1 MPEPYKRRKAR
12 HADLQ
17 RNIIDFCRVLREREM
32 LVTPSEVIDAIRT
45 ANAVDISDRQ
55 EFKTALRSVLTGKP
69 EDIPIHDA
77 TFDEFWRTRLP
88 ERMEERGEEGVA
100 SQDPDAQGEELPQP
114 QIAEGDESDADEDEE
129 GLDMPL
135 YSPVEVLAARD
146 FSTFTPDEMQD
157 IARAI
162 LVVARRLATRESRRY
177 RSTQRGHAID
187 LRRTMRR
194 NIKFGGTVVE
204 LARKKRKIR
213 KPRIVLI
220 CDVSRSMDTYS
231 KFLLQFIYA
240 LQNTLGKV
248 ESFVFSTRLTRVTDY
263 FKTSDIF
270 TALDRIAREVPD
282 WSGGTRI
289 GESLHTFN
297 QEWALRTLNKHT
309 IVLIMSDGLDTGDA
323 SVLEHE
329 MEQIERRAARVIWLN
344 PLLGNEDYRPLAR
357 GMSAALP
364 HVALFASA
372 HNLAS
377 LQALGR
383 ALAL

>member
-1 MPEPYKRRKAR
+1 
-12 HADLQ
+12 
-17 RNIIDFCRVLREREM
+17 M

-45 ANAVDISDRQ
+45 ADAVDLTDRQ
-55 EFKTALRSVLTGKP
+55 EFKTALRSVLTARP
-69 EDIPIHDA
+69 EDIPLHDA
-77 TFDEFWRTRLP
+77 TFDEFWRSRLP
-88 ERMEERGEEGVA
+88 ERMEERSEDGVV
-100 SQDPDAQGEELPQP
+100 SQDPEAEGEELPQP
-114 QIAEGDESDADEDEE
+114 QVAEGDEAEADEDEE

-135 YSPVEVLAARD
+135 YSPVEVLASRD
-146 FSTFTPDEMQD
+146 FSTFVPDEMQD

-162 LVVARRLATRESRRY
+162 MIGARRLATRESRRY

-187 LRRTMRR
+187 LRRTMRK
-194 NIKFGGTVVE
+194 NIKYGGTVVE
-204 LARKKRKIR
+204 LAKKKRKIR
-213 KPRIVLI
+213 KPKIVLI

-240 LQNTLGKV
+240 LQNTLGRV

-263 FKTSDIF
+263 FKSSDIY

-289 GESLHTFN
+289 GESLKSFN
-297 QEWALRTLNKHT
+297 ADWSLRTVNKHT

-329 MEQIERRAARVIWLN
+329 MEQIQKRAARVIWLN

-364 HVALFASA
+364 HVNLFASA

-377 LQALGR
+377 LQALGKY
-383 ALAL
+383 LAL

>member
-1 MPEPYKRRKAR
+1 MPRKAR

-17 RNIIDFCRVLREREM
+17 RNIIDFCRLLRDREM
-32 LVTPSEVIDAIRT
+32 LVTPSEVIEAIRT
-45 ANAVDISDRQ
+45 ADAVDISDRQ
-55 EFKTALRSVLTGKP
+55 EFKTALRSVLTARP

-77 TFDEFWRTRLP
+77 SFDEFWRNRMP
-88 ERMEERGEEGVA
+88 ERFEEQGEEGVA
-100 SQDPDAQGEELPQP
+100 SQDPEAQGEELPQP
-114 QIAEGDESDADEDEE
+114 QIAEGDESEADEDEE

-135 YSPVEVLAARD
+135 YSPVEILAARD
-146 FSTFTPDEMQD
+146 FSTFVPDEMQE

-162 LVVARRLATRESRRY
+162 MVVARRLATRESRRY

-194 NIKFGGTVVE
+194 NIKYGGTVVE
-204 LARKKRKIR
+204 LAKKRRKIR
-213 KPRIVLI
+213 KPKIVLI

-240 LQNTLGKV
+240 LQNTFGRV

-263 FKTSDIF
+263 FRSSDIY

-289 GESLHTFN
+289 GESLRTFN
-297 QEWALRTLNKHT
+297 ADWALRTVNKHT

-323 SVLEHE
+323 SVLE
-329 MEQIERRAARVIWLN
+329 QKRAARVIWLN

-364 HVALFASA
+364 HVNLFASA

-383 ALAL
+383 YLAL

>member
-1 MPEPYKRRKAR
+1 MPRSPR

-17 RNIIDFCRVLREREM
+17 RNIIDYCRLLRQREM

-45 ANAVDISDRQ
+45 ADAIDMMDRQ
-55 EFKTALRSVLTGKP
+55 EFKTALRSVLTARP
-69 EDIPIHDA
+69 EDIPLYDA
-77 TFDEFWRTRLP
+77 TFDEFWRTRMPELP
-88 ERMEERGEEGVA
+88 EERSEEGIA
-100 SQDPDAQGEELPQP
+100 SDDPEAQGDDLPQP
-114 QIAEGDESDADEDEE
+114 QAAEGEQAEAEEDEE

-135 YSPVEVLAARD
+135 YSPVEMLAARD
-146 FSTFTPDEMQD
+146 FSTFVPDEMQE

-162 LVVARRLATRESRRY
+162 AIVARQLATRESRRY
-177 RSTQRGHAID
+177 RSTQRGHAVD
-187 LRRTMRR
+187 LRRTMRK
-194 NIKFGGTVVE
+194 NIKYGGTVVE
-204 LARKKRKIR
+204 LAKKKRKIR
-213 KPRIVLI
+213 KPKIVLI

-263 FKTSDIF
+263 FRTSDIY

-289 GESLHTFN
+289 GESLKHFN
-297 QEWALRTLNKHT
+297 QEWALRTVNKHT

-329 MEQIERRAARVIWLN
+329 MEELHRRAARVIWLN

-364 HVALFASA
+364 HVNLFASA

-377 LQALGR
+377 LQSLGKY
-383 ALAL
+383 LAL

>member
-1 MPEPYKRRKAR
+1 MPRRPR

-17 RNIIDFCRVLREREM
+17 RNIIDFCRLLRAREM

-45 ANAVDISDRQ
+45 ADAVDLADRQ
-55 EFKTALRSVLTGKP
+55 EFKTALRSVLTARP
-69 EDIPIHDA
+69 EDIPLHDA

-88 ERMEERGEEGVA
+88 ELSEERSEEGIA
-100 SQDPDAQGEELPQP
+100 SDDPEAQGDDLPQP
-114 QIAEGDESDADEDEE
+114 QAAEGDQAEAEEDEE

-135 YSPVEVLAARD
+135 YSPVEMLAARD
-146 FSTFTPDEMQD
+146 FSTFVPDEMQE

-162 LVVARRLATRESRRY
+162 AIVARRLATRESRRY
-177 RSTQRGHAID
+177 RSTQRGHAVD

-194 NIKFGGTVVE
+194 NIKYGGTVVE

-213 KPRIVLI
+213 KPKIVLI

-263 FKTSDIF
+263 FRTSDIY

-289 GESLHTFN
+289 GESLKAFN
-297 QEWALRTLNKHT
+297 ADWALRTVNKHT

-329 MEQIERRAARVIWLN
+329 MDELHRRAARVIWLN

-364 HVALFASA
+364 HVNLFASA

-377 LQALGR
+377 LQSLGKY
-383 ALAL
+383 LAL

>member
-1 MPEPYKRRKAR
+1 MAPRKAR

-17 RNIIDFCRVLREREM
+17 RNIIDFCRLLRDREL

-45 ANAVDISDRQ
+45 ADAVDITDRA
-55 EFKTALRSVLTGKP
+55 EFKTALRSVLTAKP
-69 EDIPIHDA
+69 EDIPVHDA
-77 TFDEFWRTRLP
+77 SFDEFWRGRLQ
-88 ERMEERGEEGVA
+88 ELMQERGEEGVA
-100 SQDPDAQGEELPQP
+100 TQDDQAEGDELPQP
-114 QIAEGDESDADEDEE
+114 QVSQEDESDADEDEE
-129 GLDMPL
+129 GMDMPL
-135 YSPVEVLAARD
+135 YSPVEVLASRD
-146 FSTFTPDEMQD
+146 FSTFVPDEMQE

-162 LVVARRLATRESRRY
+162 MVVARRLATRESRRY

-194 NIKFGGTVVE
+194 NIKYGGTVVE
-204 LARKKRKIR
+204 LAKKRRKIR
-213 KPRIVLI
+213 KPKIVLI

-240 LQNTLGKV
+240 LQNTLGRV

-263 FKTSDIF
+263 FRSSDIY

-289 GESLHTFN
+289 GESLKVFN
-297 QEWALRTLNKHT
+297 AEWALRTVNKHT

-329 MEQIERRAARVIWLN
+329 MEQIQRRAARVIWLN

-364 HVALFASA
+364 HVNLFASA

-377 LQALGR
+377 LQALGKH
-383 ALAL
+383 LAL

>member
-1 MPEPYKRRKAR
+1 
-12 HADLQ
+12 
-17 RNIIDFCRVLREREM
+17 M
-32 LVTPSEVIDAIRT
+32 LVTPSEVIDALRT
-45 ANAVDISDRQ
+45 ADAVDLSDRQ
-55 EFKTALRSVLTGKP
+55 EFKLALRSVLTAKP
-69 EDIPIHDA
+69 EDIPLHDA

-88 ERMEERGEEGVA
+88 ERIEERGEEGVA
-100 SQDPDAQGEELPQP
+100 SQDPEAQGQDMAQP
-114 QIAEGDESDADEDEE
+114 QIAQGDEAKDEDEE

-135 YSPVEVLAARD
+135 YSPVEVLAGRD
-146 FSTFTPDEMQD
+146 FSTFVADEMND

-162 LVVARRLATRESRRY
+162 LVVAKRLATRESRRY

-194 NIKFGGTVVE
+194 NIKYGGTVVE

-213 KPRIVLI
+213 KPKIVLI

-240 LQNTLGKV
+240 LQNTLGRV

-263 FKTSDIF
+263 FRTSDIF

-289 GESLHTFN
+289 GESLRTFN
-297 QEWALRTLNKHT
+297 HDWALRTLNKHT

-329 MEQIERRAARVIWLN
+329 MEQIQRRAARVIWLN

-364 HVALFASA
+364 HVNLFASA

-383 ALAL
+383 HLAL